1 MYGRKGTEDGGT
13 EEVIQEHP
21 RAPSTPPPSAQ
32 LDLIRSI
39 GHLTSTTTRTQRYH
53 TSHGTSS
60 RTQSNRPL
68 TDDYDML
75 HSFSAARAA
84 VRPFDCAC
92 TWLSEAVP
100 STGRIAAEPRAHPCL
115 RVLCMTASRACRD
128 GPQNLILF
136 SRRRAEAVLCSQDS
150 LVRVLI

>member
-1 MYGRKGTEDGGT
+1 MAKRYLKDNKGT
-13 EEVIQEHP
+13 EVIQEHP
-21 RAPSTPPPSAQ
+21 RATSTPPPSAQ
-32 LDLIRSI
+32 LDLIRPI
-39 GHLTSTTTRTQRYH
+39 DHLTSTTTRTQRD
-53 TSHGTSS
+53 HGTSS
-60 RTQSNRPL
+60 RTRAA
-68 TDDYDML
+68 TDPSVLPHDYDML
-75 HSFSAARAA
+75 HFFLCSSQLDD
-84 VRPFDCAC
+84 PFDCAC